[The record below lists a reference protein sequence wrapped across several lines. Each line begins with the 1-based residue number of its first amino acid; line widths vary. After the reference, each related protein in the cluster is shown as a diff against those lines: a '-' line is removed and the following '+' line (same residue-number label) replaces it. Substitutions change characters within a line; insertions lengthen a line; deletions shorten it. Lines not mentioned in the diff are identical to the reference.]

1 MTIYCFSIVFAQASC
16 KLLNIFIVM
25 IQYYTHS
32 LSIQTLNNTPFDSI
46 FSLYK
51 VASAFLFI
59 YLPSPACTCV
69 VWGSK
74 VMTGLTAIPVSLK
87 RGQITFCP
95 NSALSIAFYFPPLH
109 AHTLSFV
116 DGKKI
121 LSSIYSCIAL
131 CLHLKR
137 MNSN

>member
-1 MTIYCFSIVFAQASC
+1 MTIDNLLFFYCVCTSILQTSFKKSFLVI
-16 KLLNIFIVM
+16 LNIFIVM

-51 VASAFLFI
+51 VASMFLFI
-59 YLPSPACTCV
+59 YLPSPACTRV

-109 AHTLSFV
+109 AHTFSFV
-116 DGKKI
+116 DGKKSYLPFI
-121 LSSIYSCIAL
+121 PV
-131 CLHLKR
+131 
-137 MNSN
+137 